1 MIKSHSYPLLIVLAL
16 GVVESLLLAYNYFT
30 VIMLALFFT
39 VTSDIL
45 IFSFFES
52 PAAEKLELTRKIQ
65 SSKLVKGGRTTVTV
79 TLKNNSIT
87 TIHLNCEDM
96 ISETL
101 VSANNSG
108 FLTIRGGGTAELKY
122 EVAAPFCG
130 KQQFG
135 PLRASLRDPFN
146 FCSRDIELNTLSE
159 IHVEP
164 FFSNIENSRRETS
177 RRMRQPSGTKQIV
190 RAGQGYQF
198 FRIRQYTDRDDP
210 RSIVWNRYG
219 TPQEDDI
226 YVKEMQEERTREI
239 VFLIDFSA
247 GTVFGNTGRRIYDDI
262 VSAVLK
268 STDIITQ
275 LGDRVGFLFYSSTC
289 CHYIPAGKP
298 VTTGMHARNFVSL
311 NSPGGRFL
319 LSSGIREA
327 KRRMRKSAAVIVVSP
342 MLDGEKFDPDVGY
355 LLSGGSV
362 SAVLVKAGDYVSRNS
377 SDLKT
382 ILVRGV
388 AIRKEKD
395 IMRISRFLALSGMR
409 TIVSTGNELPAKV
422 IAAWAYGRM
431 INAGS

>member
-1 MIKSHSYPLLIVLAL
+1 MIRLHAYPLLIVLAL
-16 GVVESLLLAYNYFT
+16 GIAESLLLAYNYFT
-30 VIMLALFFT
+30 VILLALFFT
-39 VTSDIL
+39 VTSDI
-45 IFSFFES
+45 IVFGIFES
-52 PAAEKLELTRKIQ
+52 PAAERLELTRKIQ
-65 SSKLVKGGRTTVTV
+65 NSKLIKGGRTTVAV
-79 TLKNNSIT
+79 TLKNNSMT

-96 ISETL
+96 TSETL
-101 VSANNSG
+101 VPANNSR
-108 FLTIRGGGTAELKY
+108 FLTIKGGGTAELKY
-122 EVAAPFCG
+122 EVTAPFCG

-135 PLRASLRDPFN
+135 PLCASLRDPFN
-146 FCSRDIELNTLSE
+146 FCVRDIELNTLSE

-164 FFSNIENSRRETS
+164 FFSKIENSRRETS
-177 RRMRQPSGTKQIV
+177 RRMKQPSGTKQIV

-210 RSIVWNRYG
+210 RSIVWSRYG
-219 TPQEDDI
+219 TPREDDI

-247 GTVFGNTGRRIYDDI
+247 GTIFGYEERRIYDDI

-268 STDIITQ
+268 STDAIAQ

-298 VTTGMHARNFVSL
+298 VTTGVLARNFVSL

-319 LSSGIREA
+319 LTSGIREA
-327 KRRMRKSAAVIVVSP
+327 KKRLRKSAAVIVVSP
-342 MLDGEKFDPDVGY
+342 MLDGEKFDPGLGY

-362 SAVLVKAGDYVSRNS
+362 SAVLVKAGDYVSRNN
-377 SDLKT
+377 DLKT
-382 ILVRGV
+382 ILIRGV
-388 AIRKEKD
+388 AGRKEKE
-395 IMRISRFLALSGMR
+395 ILRIGRFLSLSGMR

-422 IAAWAYGRM
+422 IEAWAYGRM